1 MTIFLV
7 IRNLIKLDHT
17 SITFLFQEQRIP
29 CTARIVNFSKKKEA
43 VIDLADNY
51 SLESQEANNNIVS
64 ILSNK
69 SSFLKSTRTILRIE
83 YDHTISSNSVTG
95 RQK

>member
-1 MTIFLV
+1 MRILFSTILFRITIFLV

-17 SITFLFQEQRIP
+17 SIPFLFQEQRIP
-29 CTARIVNFSKKKEA
+29 CTARIVNLSNNLKKKKEA

-69 SSFLKSTRTILRIE
+69 SSF
-83 YDHTISSNSVTG
+83 
-95 RQK
+95 